1 MTERGGRLIRIPSE
15 RGQLLLVEGGRAGR
29 GRRSDSGGNLVAMS
43 ALTPHQL
50 FPEAAADVVQLPDA
64 VQPHAVRAYLQAAA
78 AVDGPVIVYLT
89 GRLLVDRRRRE
100 LHLGLRDSTPN
111 SVRYDGLPWSWV
123 IELLGPRP
131 AETTLV
137 ICDLTV
143 GRESW
148 EAVRE
153 RAHELCRDI
162 PLWGVVNPPDVKGP
176 PHPFTRALVAALGQ
190 GFPELPDPVPAEEIH
205 PLLAERARLAPDTV
219 EFAPTSGS
227 LALANCSPEARPPTL
242 RTAVRRLKAVTPRGT
257 APAGSSGPNA
267 THGTHGA
274 HGTHG
279 THGTHGAHGTH
290 GPGGPNGPAD
300 ATGIGVSALSTV
312 PPNGMTPAQR
322 SGLRGSGVV
331 GGGTADL
338 STPVEPLGRR
348 ASTDPLAEPGEQ
360 PAARRRD
367 EPGVGRRA
375 LDLVRSALASGPDD
389 EPEVPG
395 TSLREALRAGAA
407 RPGSPPLSRPTGRD
421 RTSAPTGRGA
431 ATPTG
436 PRPPAESAHLDRE
449 PEFPGPTGGSTNDTP
464 NPRATEPADRTGRTG
479 PTGSLVRRP
488 RTAPAPAAGTTSR
501 PAADRP
507 NRRAAGPAPR
517 PHPEPPPPPLPPRIT
532 VRIQSGASA
541 LTPTP
546 ARRPPQTGPTQ
557 LPPAL
562 APNRGIGPHRPMSM
576 PVRGRAV
583 GPTPARRALAQ
594 GATAAGALIRPADVL
609 PTYWHELAAIRHAA
623 DTGRGMDAWQQA
635 AELGMRME
643 KLVGPT
649 HPGTLDAQ
657 AMLAFVS
664 AGLGRV
670 ADAVL
675 IYCQVAER
683 GAEAV
688 GPQHPSTL
696 AAADNALKVWL
707 RVTDAA
713 ESVRLGPAVV
723 AMRELVPGPA
733 NRGLDTALAHLTR
746 MRLIVDP
753 TTADPHPRPAPGPE
767 ARSEARPDTGSDA
780 RGEGHPEP
788 DSTRRPTTVRGAPV
802 RRRHAK
808 T

>member
-1 MTERGGRLIRIPSE
+1 MSERGGRVIRVPSE

-50 FPEAAADVVQLPDA
+50 FPDAAADVIQLPDA
-64 VQPHAVRAYLQAAA
+64 VQPHAVRAYLQAAG

-89 GRLLVDRRRRE
+89 GRLLIDRRRRE

-123 IELLGPRP
+123 VELLGPRP
-131 AETTLV
+131 TENTLV
-137 ICDLTV
+137 ICDLTA
-143 GRESW
+143 GREAW
-148 EAVRE
+148 EAIRE
-153 RAHELCRDI
+153 RAHELCTGI

-176 PHPFTRALVAALGQ
+176 PNPFTRTLVAALGQ
-190 GFPELPDPVPAEEIH
+190 GFAELPDPVPAEEIH

-219 EFAPTSGS
+219 EFAPSAGS

-242 RTAVRRLKAVTPRGT
+242 RTAVRRLKAVSPRGGG
-257 APAGSSGPNA
+257 AGA
-267 THGTHGA
+267 AGT
-274 HGTHG
+274 
-279 THGTHGAHGTH
+279 
-290 GPGGPNGPAD
+290 
-300 ATGIGVSALSTV
+300 GVSALSAV

-331 GGGTADL
+331 GGGAVGDAV
-338 STPVEPLGRR
+338 VEPTHREPAGT
-348 ASTDPLAEPGEQ
+348 ASAA
-360 PAARRRD
+360 PARQRE

-375 LDLVRSALASGPDD
+375 LGLVRSALSSGPDD

-395 TSLREALRAGAA
+395 TSLRDALRAGAA
-407 RPGSPPLSRPTGRD
+407 RPGSPPL
-421 RTSAPTGRGA
+421 RGPA
-431 ATPTG
+431 GKDGTPTPNARTG
-436 PRPPAESAHLDRE
+436 GAPSGRPRPGPPANAALLDRE
-449 PEFPGPTGGSTNDTP
+449 PEFPGPATGVGPPDIGPQGATTP
-464 NPRATEPADRTGRTG
+464 HAAGGTGPSGGLMRRATT
-479 PTGSLVRRP
+479 
-488 RTAPAPAAGTTSR
+488 AGTTSSR
-501 PAADRP
+501 SATGAKPQQRG
-507 NRRAAGPAPR
+507 AGPAP
-517 PHPEPPPPPLPPRIT
+517 HPRSEAPPPPLPPRIT
-532 VRIQSGASA
+532 VRIQTDAGA

-546 ARRPPQTGPTQ
+546 ARRPPTTSPTQ

-562 APNRGIGPHRPMSM
+562 APHRGIGPHRPMSM

-583 GPTPARRALAQ
+583 GPIPARRALAQ
-594 GATAAGALIRPADVL
+594 GATAAGALIRPADIL
-609 PTYWHELAAIRHAA
+609 PTYWNELAAIRHAA
-623 DTGRGMDAWQQA
+623 DTGRGMEAWQKA
-635 AELGMRME
+635 AELGMHME

-670 ADAVL
+670 ADAIL

-688 GPQHPSTL
+688 GPQHPSTI

-707 RVTDAA
+707 RVTDAREA
-713 ESVRLGPAVV
+713 VRLGPAVV

-733 NRGLDTALAHLTR
+733 ERGLHSARAHLDR
-746 MRLIVDP
+746 MRFIVDP
-753 TTADPHPRPAPGPE
+753 TSAEPRPHPEPRPEAPADPRV
-767 ARSEARPDTGSDA
+767 EARP
-780 RGEGHPEP
+780 EP
-788 DSTRRPTTVRGAPV
+788 NPDRRPSTVRGAPV

>member
-1 MTERGGRLIRIPSE
+1 MSERGGRVIRVPSE

-50 FPEAAADVVQLPDA
+50 FPDAAADVIQLPDA
-64 VQPHAVRAYLQAAA
+64 VQPHAVRAYLQAAG

-89 GRLLVDRRRRE
+89 GRLLIDRRRRE

-123 IELLGPRP
+123 VELLGPRP
-131 AETTLV
+131 TENTLV
-137 ICDLTV
+137 ICDLTA
-143 GRESW
+143 GREAW
-148 EAVRE
+148 EAIRE
-153 RAHELCRDI
+153 RSHELCTGI

-176 PHPFTRALVAALGQ
+176 PNPFTRTLVAALGQ
-190 GFPELPDPVPAEEIH
+190 GFAELPDPVPAEEIH

-219 EFAPTSGS
+219 EFAPSAGS

-242 RTAVRRLKAVTPRGT
+242 RTAVRRLKAVSPRGGG
-257 APAGSSGPNA
+257 AGA
-267 THGTHGA
+267 AGT
-274 HGTHG
+274 
-279 THGTHGAHGTH
+279 
-290 GPGGPNGPAD
+290 
-300 ATGIGVSALSTV
+300 GVSALSAV

-331 GGGTADL
+331 GGGAVGDAV
-338 STPVEPLGRR
+338 VEPTHREPAGT
-348 ASTDPLAEPGEQ
+348 ASAA
-360 PAARRRD
+360 PARQRE
-367 EPGVGRRA
+367 EPGVGRRT
-375 LDLVRSALASGPDD
+375 LGLVRSALSSGPDD

-395 TSLREALRAGAA
+395 TSLRDALRAGAA
-407 RPGSPPLSRPTGRD
+407 RPGSPPL
-421 RTSAPTGRGA
+421 RGPA
-431 ATPTG
+431 GKDGTPTPNARTG
-436 PRPPAESAHLDRE
+436 GAPSGRPQPGPPANAALLDRE
-449 PEFPGPTGGSTNDTP
+449 PEFPGPATGVGPPDIGPQGATP
-464 NPRATEPADRTGRTG
+464 HAAGTGPSGGLMRRATT
-479 PTGSLVRRP
+479 
-488 RTAPAPAAGTTSR
+488 AGTTSSR
-501 PAADRP
+501 SATGAKPQQRG
-507 NRRAAGPAPR
+507 AGPAP
-517 PHPEPPPPPLPPRIT
+517 HPRSEAPPPPLPPRIT
-532 VRIQSGASA
+532 VRIQTDAGA

-546 ARRPPQTGPTQ
+546 ARRPPTTSPTQ

-562 APNRGIGPHRPMSM
+562 APHRGIGPHRPMSM

-583 GPTPARRALAQ
+583 GPIPARRALAQ
-594 GATAAGALIRPADVL
+594 GATASGALIRPADIL
-609 PTYWHELAAIRHAA
+609 PTYWNELAAIRHAA
-623 DTGRGMDAWQQA
+623 DTGRGMEAWQKA
-635 AELGMRME
+635 AELGMHME

-670 ADAVL
+670 ADAIL

-688 GPQHPSTL
+688 GPQHPSTI

-707 RVTDAA
+707 RVTDAREA
-713 ESVRLGPAVV
+713 VRLGPAVV

-733 NRGLDTALAHLTR
+733 ERGLHSARAHLDR
-746 MRLIVDP
+746 MRFIVDP
-753 TTADPHPRPAPGPE
+753 TSAEPRP
-767 ARSEARPDTGSDA
+767 
-780 RGEGHPEP
+780 HPEP
-788 DSTRRPTTVRGAPV
+788 RPEAPADPRPEACPEPNPDPNPDRRPSTVRGAPV

>member
-1 MTERGGRLIRIPSE
+1 MTERGGRVIRVPSE

-50 FPEAAADVVQLPDA
+50 FPDAAADVIQLPDA
-64 VQPHAVRAYLQAAA
+64 VQPHAVRAYLQAAG

-89 GRLLVDRRRRE
+89 GRLLIDRRRRE
-100 LHLGLRDSTPN
+100 LHLGLRESTPN

-123 IELLGPRP
+123 VELLGPRP
-131 AETTLV
+131 AENTLV
-137 ICDLTV
+137 ICDLTA
-143 GRESW
+143 GREAW
-148 EAVRE
+148 EAIRE
-153 RAHELCRDI
+153 RAHELCAGI

-176 PHPFTRALVAALGQ
+176 PNPFTRTLVAALGQ
-190 GFPELPDPVPAEEIH
+190 GFAELPDPVPAEEIH

-219 EFAPTSGS
+219 EFAPSAGS

-242 RTAVRRLKAVTPRGT
+242 RTAVRRLKAVSPRGGSGGT
-257 APAGSSGPNA
+257 GAAGS
-267 THGTHGA
+267 
-274 HGTHG
+274 
-279 THGTHGAHGTH
+279 
-290 GPGGPNGPAD
+290 
-300 ATGIGVSALSTV
+300 GVSALSAV

-331 GGGTADL
+331 GGGVVGDGV
-338 STPVEPLGRR
+338 VEPTHR
-348 ASTDPLAEPGEQ
+348 EPSGADAT
-360 PAARRRD
+360 PARQRE

-375 LDLVRSALASGPDD
+375 LGLVRSALSSGPDD

-395 TSLREALRAGAA
+395 TSLRDALRAGAA
-407 RPGSPPLSRPTGRD
+407 RPGSPPLRRPAGKDGTPAPNARTGGA
-421 RTSAPTGRGA
+421 SSGRSQ
-431 ATPTG
+431 
-436 PRPPAESAHLDRE
+436 PRPPADAALLDRE
-449 PEFPGPTGGSTNDTP
+449 PEFPGPATGST
-464 NPRATEPADRTGRTG
+464 RTGATG
-479 PTGSLVRRP
+479 VGTHGVGTHGIGTHGTGTHDVTPPGPGTHTPGTTDPSGGLPRRP
-488 RTAPAPAAGTTSR
+488 TTAGTPRTTSLSR
-501 PAADRP
+501 PATGVKP
-507 NRRAAGPAPR
+507 QRRRTDPAPHPR
-517 PHPEPPPPPLPPRIT
+517 PEAPPPPLPPRIT
-532 VRIQSGASA
+532 VRIQTDAGA

-546 ARRPPQTGPTQ
+546 ARRPPTTSPTQ

-562 APNRGIGPHRPMSM
+562 APRRGIGPNRPVSM

-594 GATAAGALIRPADVL
+594 GATAAGALVRPADIL
-609 PTYWHELAAIRHAA
+609 PTYWNELAAIRHAA
-623 DTGRGMDAWQQA
+623 DTGHGMEAWQKA
-635 AELGMRME
+635 AELSMHME
-643 KLVGPT
+643 KLVGAT

-670 ADAVL
+670 ADAIL

-688 GPQHPSTL
+688 GPQHPSTI

-707 RVTDAA
+707 RVTDAREA
-713 ESVRLGPAVV
+713 VRLGPAVV

-733 NRGLDTALAHLTR
+733 ERGLHSARAHLNR
-746 MRLIVDP
+746 MRFIVDP
-753 TTADPHPRPAPGPE
+753 AAAEPRPRPEPRPEAPADPHL
-767 ARSEARPDTGSDA
+767 EARP
-780 RGEGHPEP
+780 EP
-788 DSTRRPTTVRGAPV
+788 NPDRRPSTVRGAPV

>member
-15 RGQLLLVEGGRAGR
+15 RGQLLLVEGGRSGR

-50 FPEAAADVVQLPDA
+50 FPDAAADVVQLPDA
-64 VQPHAVRAYLQAAA
+64 VQPHAVRAYLQAAG

-89 GRLLVDRRRRE
+89 GRLLLDRRRRE

-123 IELLGPRP
+123 VELLGPRP
-131 AETTLV
+131 AENTLV
-137 ICDLTV
+137 ICDLTA

-148 EAVRE
+148 ETARE
-153 RAHELCRDI
+153 RAHELCQGI
-162 PLWGVVNPPDVKGP
+162 PLWGVLNPPDVKGP
-176 PHPFTRALVAALGQ
+176 PDPFTRALVSALGQ

-219 EFAPTSGS
+219 EFAPSAGS

-242 RTAVRRLKAVTPRGT
+242 RTAVRRLKAVTPRGN
-257 APAGSSGPNA
+257 AAG
-267 THGTHGA
+267 GT
-274 HGTHG
+274 
-279 THGTHGAHGTH
+279 
-290 GPGGPNGPAD
+290 
-300 ATGIGVSALSTV
+300 GVSALSAV

-331 GGGTADL
+331 GGGVAPEPTTHRPPL
-338 STPVEPLGRR
+338 SDPR
-348 ASTDPLAEPGEQ
+348 TDPRAAPRADPGTEPNAH
-360 PAARRRD
+360 PPTRSRD

-375 LDLVRSALASGPDD
+375 LGLVRSALTSGPDD

-395 TSLREALRAGAA
+395 TSLREALRAGVAK
-407 RPGSPPLSRPTGRD
+407 PGSRPLGRPDRGDAVPPS
-421 RTSAPTGRGA
+421 TGRGA
-431 ATPTG
+431 ATPAGRTKS
-436 PRPPAESAHLDRE
+436 RPPTKAALLDRE
-449 PEFPGPTGGSTNDTP
+449 PEFPGPAYRSADDRTNSPTTGPAKDGGH
-464 NPRATEPADRTGRTG
+464 RAAEGLAAEPAYNPGAG
-479 PTGSLVRRP
+479 VARRL
-488 RTAPAPAAGTTSR
+488 TSR
-501 PAADRP
+501 PAATAKSS
-507 NRRAAGPAPR
+507 RRAPGSAPR

-532 VRIQSGASA
+532 VRIQTSDASA

-546 ARRPPQTGPTQ
+546 ARRPPATSPTQ

-562 APNRGIGPHRPMSM
+562 APHRGIGPGRPMSM

-583 GPTPARRALAQ
+583 APTPARRALSQ
-594 GATAAGALIRPADVL
+594 GASAAGALIRPADVL
-609 PTYWHELAAIRHAA
+609 PTYWNELAAIRHAA
-623 DTGRGMDAWQQA
+623 DTGRGMEAWQKA
-635 AELGMRME
+635 AELSMHME
-643 KLVGPT
+643 KLVGPA

-688 GPQHPSTL
+688 GPQHPSTI

-707 RVTDAA
+707 RVADAR

-723 AMRELVPGPA
+723 AMRERVPGPA
-733 NRGLDTALAHLTR
+733 DRGLETARAHLTR
-746 MRLIVDP
+746 MRFILDP
-753 TTADPHPRPAPGPE
+753 TAADPRPRPEPRPE
-767 ARSEARPDTGSDA
+767 AQSDTRAEAHPDTDA
-780 RGEGHPEP
+780 A
-788 DSTRRPTTVRGAPV
+788 RRPTTVRGAPI